1 MNGKII
7 LNLAISLD
15 GYIATKNGGFD
26 WIKGDGDKSHDT
38 RKQFSFPEFIADMS
52 IVVMGKR
59 AFLDAPPGTIEMFKS
74 QKVYVTSNEKLD
86 TKYDVEFI
94 SGDVVSQILEL
105 KKENDKDIWLFGGAG
120 SIDAFV
126 KADVIDEYIVGIIP
140 IILGEG
146 IPLFLKENPNI
157 DLHLTECTIQE
168 GIAILRY
175 SKKE

>member
-1 MNGKII
+1 
-7 LNLAISLD
+7 
-15 GYIATKNGGFD
+15 
-26 WIKGDGDKSHDT
+26 
-38 RKQFSFPEFIADMS
+38 
-52 IVVMGKR
+52 
-59 AFLDAPPGTIEMFKS
+59 MFKS